1 MSITANFRSITP
13 GSERNTSHCFKF
25 SPGNITEMPPF
36 KNVDRENANK
46 SKMALI

>member
-13 GSERNTSHCFKF
+13 GSERNTS
-25 SPGNITEMPPF
+25 NITEIPPF

-46 SKMALI
+46 SKMTLI